1 MEILTLLK
9 ANIRRKKGTFVSMVL
24 LTLIIAVSAVTI
36 LSIKESSLKGITKAH
51 EICGTPDVTCI
62 YKPENVTDELIEKLR
77 SDSRVERVDIIDGFM
92 IGTSSMNGID
102 AQFTISAFKAYK
114 DIYLLDDDLR
124 TIIRNAP
131 KPGKGEIYVPQGILT
146 QCKGKTGDRISINTL
161 AGQREFV
168 VKGILLEPVYGSA
181 MIGIKNV
188 IVSDEDYAEISA
200 GIAEKNAERK
210 TEEDPE
216 ENAENNKDDLGTLK
230 MLEVYR
236 SADCK
241 LSSAQFR
248 RQLNLD
254 TGFTDMSIF
263 SMSQDLSVYYTS
275 LYPDIISS
283 ILIVFIILLLFIVLI
298 VMVHSIS
305 VDIETNYVTFGVLK
319 AQGFTHG
326 KILLLFLGQYLL
338 SEIVGAVLGTIISIP
353 LIGLTSNIFVKINA
367 VPAAFSVPVL
377 SIAAILAG
385 LFVLS
390 GVAICIV
397 SLKFRRISPVR
408 AISGAKKEIYFDSR
422 LNAPI
427 SKKLLSPSL
436 ALRQFTSAKRRYIST
451 FVIVAILV
459 FFMMIIT
466 ALANTANSRSA
477 LESMGGEWADV
488 YIVPVED
495 VMLTDQQFE
504 DIENEIERFAKI
516 EKKYYTINDNFSF
529 DGEEMLGCIYKDTR
543 SKTMLKGRSPV
554 YDNEIAVSPTLLDEF
569 DMKLGDE
576 VLIGCKGKKK
586 TCIITGTYQT
596 TYDSGRCFMMPC
608 AAADGLIDNLWLF
621 GEYTLNEDDLG
632 KRDDIVN
639 ALNEKFGDIIN
650 ADKGDESLID
660 DTIEI
665 ALIAIQ
671 AIIYVFS
678 VLFSL
683 IVVHMVCSKAFV
695 QERIDIGIYKAVG
708 FDTAGLRRQF
718 AFRFLIAA
726 IIGSVAGIGAGAML
740 SGKLLSVLLRGIG
753 LTSFSIDITFI
764 TIAMPVGVVCIS
776 FLVFAYLSSRKIRKV
791 NVRELIAA

>member
-51 EICGTPDVTCI
+51 EICGTPYVTCI
-62 YKPENVTDELIEKLR
+62 YKPENVTDELIEKLQ
-77 SDSRVERVDIIDGFM
+77 SDSRVDRFDIVDALMID
-92 IGTSSMNGID
+92 THSMNGIENGD
-102 AQFTISAFKAYK
+102 TTAALKAYK

-124 TIIRNAP
+124 TINKNAP

-146 QCKGKTGDRISINTL
+146 QCKGKTGDRITLNTA
-161 AGQREFV
+161 AGQHELV

-181 MIGIKNV
+181 MMGWKNV
-188 IVSDEDYAEISA
+188 IISDEDYAEIAAAAS
-200 GIAEKNAERK
+200 EKDI
-210 TEEDPE
+210 EDE
-216 ENAENNKDDLGTLK
+216 TFLK
-230 MLEVYR
+230 LMEVYK
-236 SADCK
+236 SDDCT

-248 RQLNLD
+248 RQLNLA
-254 TGFTDMSIF
+254 TGFTDMSIL

-338 SEIVGAVLGTIISIP
+338 AEIVGAVLGTIISIP
-353 LIGLTSNIFVKINA
+353 LIFLTSNIFVKITA

-377 SIAAILAG
+377 YIAAIILG

-390 GVAICIV
+390 AAAISIV
-397 SLKFRRISPVR
+397 SLKFRKISPVR

-427 SKKLLSPSL
+427 SKKFLSPSL
-436 ALRQFTSAKRRYIST
+436 ALRQFTSAKRRYIGT

-466 ALANTANSRSA
+466 ALANTVNSRSA
-477 LESMGGEWADV
+477 LESMGIDLADV
-488 YIVPVED
+488 YVNPD
-495 VMLTDQQFE
+495 KKMLTDQQCE
-504 DIENEIERFAKI
+504 EIEKEIERFAKI
-516 EKKYYTINDNFSF
+516 EKKNYTINDYFSF
-529 DGEEMLGCIYKDTR
+529 EGEEMLCSIYKDTK
-543 SKTMLKGRSPV
+543 SKTMLKGRAPV
-554 YDNEIAVSPTLLDEF
+554 YDNEIAVSPVLLDEF

-596 TYDSGRCFMMPC
+596 TYDSGRCIMMPC
-608 AAADGLIDNLWLF
+608 AAADGLVDNLWFF
-621 GEYTLNEDDLG
+621 GEYTLNEDDFG
-632 KRDDIVN
+632 KRDAIVN
-639 ALNEKFGDIIN
+639 ALNEKFGDIVT
-650 ADKGDESLID
+650 AGKGDDSPVN

-726 IIGSVAGIGAGAML
+726 IIGSIAGIGAAAML
-740 SGKLLSVLLRGIG
+740 SGKLLSVLLSGIG

-791 NVRELIAA
+791 NVRELIAD

>member
-62 YKPENVTDELIEKLR
+62 YKPENVTDELIEKVR
-77 SDSRVERVDIIDGFM
+77 SDSRVGRVDIVDALMID
-92 IGTSSMNGID
+92 THSMNGIENENTT
-102 AQFTISAFKAYK
+102 AAFKAYK

-124 TIIRNAP
+124 TIIKNAP
-131 KPGKGEIYVPQGILT
+131 KPGNGEIYIPQGILT
-146 QCKGKTGDRISINTL
+146 ECKGKVGDRISLNTA
-161 AGQREFV
+161 AGQYDLV

-181 MIGIKNV
+181 MMGWKNV
-188 IVSDEDYAEISA
+188 IISDEDYAEIAA
-200 GIAEKNAERK
+200 GASEK
-210 TEEDPE
+210 DI
-216 ENAENNKDDLGTLK
+216 ENDIFLKLMDVCKSDDCT
-230 MLEVYR
+230 
-236 SADCK
+236 

-248 RQLNLD
+248 RQLNLA
-254 TGFTDMSIF
+254 TGFTDMSIL
-263 SMSQDLSVYYTS
+263 SMSQDLSTYYTS
-275 LYPDIISS
+275 LFPSIVSS
-283 ILIVFIILLLFIVLI
+283 ILIAFIILLLFIVLI
-298 VMVHSIS
+298 IMVHSIS

-338 SEIVGAVLGTIISIP
+338 AEIVGAVLGTIISIP
-353 LIGLTSNIFVKINA
+353 LIVLMPNIFVKITA

-377 SIAAILAG
+377 TIAAILAG
-385 LFVLS
+385 LFVMS
-390 GVAICIV
+390 GVAISIV
-397 SLKFRRISPVR
+397 SLKFRKISPVR

-436 ALRQFTSAKRRYIST
+436 ALRQFTSAKRRYIGT

-466 ALANTANSRSA
+466 ALANTVNSRSA
-477 LESMGGEWADV
+477 LESMGVDLADV
-488 YIVPVED
+488 YVNPD
-495 VMLTDQQFE
+495 KKMLTDQQCE
-504 DIENEIERFAKI
+504 EIEKEIERFAKI
-516 EKKYYTINDNFSF
+516 EKKTYTINDYFSF
-529 DGEEMLGCIYKDTR
+529 EGEDMMCSIYKDTK
-543 SKTMLKGRSPV
+543 SKTMLKGRAPV
-554 YDNEIAVSPTLLDEF
+554 YDNEIAVSPVLLDEF